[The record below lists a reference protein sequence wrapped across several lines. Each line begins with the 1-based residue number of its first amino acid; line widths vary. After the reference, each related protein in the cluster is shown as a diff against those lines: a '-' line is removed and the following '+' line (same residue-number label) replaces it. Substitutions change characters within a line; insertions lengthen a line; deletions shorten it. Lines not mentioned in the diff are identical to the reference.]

1 LLSILVLLLSTLAL
15 LAACAS
21 PSKASPT
28 ATSLQWGEATSNG
41 HPTLAEFGRGTCIPC
56 KEMKPI
62 LEDIARQYDGR
73 LNVMII
79 SVDEYAALTRE
90 FRITAIPTQIFL
102 DEDGEEVSRH
112 IGFLPKKDI
121 VAALSRMGIE

>member
-1 LLSILVLLLSTLAL
+1 
-15 LAACAS
+15 
-21 PSKASPT
+21 
-28 ATSLQWGEATSNG
+28 
-41 HPTLAEFGRGTCIPC
+41 
-56 KEMKPI
+56 MKPI

-79 SVDEYAALTRE
+79 SVDEYAALTQE

-121 VAALSRMGIE
+121 VDALSRMGIE